1 MMTMTTIDLN
11 CDLGEGF
18 GAYTLGDDV
27 ALLRV
32 VSSANVACGFHA
44 GDPRTMRR
52 AVETACAHGVA
63 VGAHPGFPDRVGFG
77 RRDLGATAEEI
88 TTDVLYQIGALA
100 AFCAAAGFALQ
111 HVKPHGALYNLAA
124 RDRHVADAVVAAI
137 ARFDPTLL
145 LFAPAGSALEQA
157 ASAHNVRV
165 AREIFADRAVEPD
178 GRLVARGTPGAV
190 ITDSEAVIARTLR
203 MIREGRVTAI
213 TGEEI
218 ALTGET
224 ICVHG
229 DTPDAVGLLGRLRAA
244 LEAAGISVRPV
255 GAWIGR

>member
-1 MMTMTTIDLN
+1 M
-11 CDLGEGF
+11 
-18 GAYTLGDDV
+18 
-27 ALLRV
+27 
-32 VSSANVACGFHA
+32 
-44 GDPRTMRR
+44 
-52 AVETACAHGVA
+52 
-63 VGAHPGFPDRVGFG
+63 
-77 RRDLGATAEEI
+77 
-88 TTDVLYQIGALA
+88 
-100 AFCAAAGFALQ
+100 
-111 HVKPHGALYNLAA
+111 
-124 RDRHVADAVVAAI
+124 
-137 ARFDPTLL
+137 
-145 LFAPAGSALEQA
+145 EQA

-213 TGEEI
+213 NGEEI

-244 LEAAGISVRPV
+244 LEVAGIGVRPV

>member
-1 MMTMTTIDLN
+1 MTTTIDLN

-18 GAYTLGDDV
+18 GAYTLGDDA
-27 ALLRV
+27 ALMRI

-52 AVETACAHGVA
+52 GVAAAHAAGVA
-63 VGAHPGFPDRVGFG
+63 VGAHPGYPDRVGFG

-100 AFCAAAGFALQ
+100 AFCAAEGLPLQ

-124 RDRHVADAVVAAI
+124 RDRRVADAVVVAI
-137 ARFDPTLL
+137 ASFDPTLI
-145 LFAPAGSALEQA
+145 LFAPSGSAMAEA
-157 ASAHNVRV
+157 ASAHNLRI

-178 GRLVARGTPGAV
+178 GRLVARSTPGAV
-190 ITDSEAVIARTLR
+190 IMESDAVIARTLR
-203 MIREGRVTAI
+203 MIRTGRVTAI
-213 TGEEI
+213 NGEEI
-218 ALTGET
+218 AMTGET
-224 ICVHG
+224 ICIHG

-244 LEAAGISVRPV
+244 LEAEGIGVRPV
-255 GAWIGR
+255 GEWIGR

>member
-1 MMTMTTIDLN
+1 MTTIDLN

-18 GAYTLGDDV
+18 GAYTLGDDT
-27 ALLRV
+27 ALMRV

-52 AVETACAHGVA
+52 GVETARAHGVA

-77 RRDLGATAEEI
+77 RRDLGATDEEI
-88 TTDVLYQIGALA
+88 TTDTLYQIGALA
-100 AFCAAAGFALQ
+100 AFCAAAGTALQ

-124 RDRHVADAVVAAI
+124 RDRHVADAVAAAI

-145 LFAPAGSALEQA
+145 LFAPVGSAMEQA
-157 ASAHNVRV
+157 ASAYNLRV

-178 GRLVARGTPGAV
+178 GRLVARGAPGAV
-190 ITDSEAVIARTLR
+190 ITDIETIIARTLR
-203 MIREGRVTAI
+203 MVREGQVTTI
-213 TGEEI
+213 DGKRI
-218 ALTGET
+218 AMTGET

-229 DTPDAVGLLGRLRAA
+229 DTPDAVGILGRLRAA
-244 LEAAGISVRPV
+244 LEAEGIGVRPV
-255 GAWIGR
+255 GEWIGR

>member
-1 MMTMTTIDLN
+1 MTTIDLN

-18 GAYTLGDDV
+18 GAYTLGDDA
-27 ALLRV
+27 ALMRV

-52 AVETACAHGVA
+52 GVEMARAAGVA

-77 RRDLGATAEEI
+77 RRDLGATAEEM

-100 AFCAAAGFALQ
+100 AFCAAEGLALQ

-137 ARFDPTLL
+137 ARFDPTLI
-145 LFAPAGSALEQA
+145 LFAPPGSAMVQA
-157 ASAHNVRV
+157 ASEHNLRV

-178 GRLVARGTPGAV
+178 GRLVARGAPGAV
-190 ITDSEAVIARTLR
+190 ITESEAVIARTLR
-203 MIREGRVTAI
+203 MIRTGRVTAI
-213 TGEEI
+213 NGQEI
-218 ALTGET
+218 ELTGET

-229 DTPDAVGLLGRLRAA
+229 DTPDAVAILGSLRAA
-244 LEAAGISVRPV
+244 LEAEGIGVRPV
-255 GAWIGR
+255 GEWIGR

>member
-1 MMTMTTIDLN
+1 MTTIDLN

-18 GAYTLGDDV
+18 GAYTLGDDA
-27 ALLRV
+27 ALMRV

-52 AVETACAHGVA
+52 GVEMARAAGVA

-77 RRDLGATAEEI
+77 RREIGATAEEM

-100 AFCAAAGFALQ
+100 AFCAAEGLALQ

-124 RDRHVADAVVAAI
+124 RDRHVADAVVAVI
-137 ARFDPTLL
+137 ARFDPTLI
-145 LFAPAGSALEQA
+145 LFAPPGSAMVQA
-157 ASAHNVRV
+157 ASEHNLRV

-178 GRLVARGTPGAV
+178 GRLVARGAPGAV
-190 ITDSEAVIARTLR
+190 ITESEAVIARTLR
-203 MIREGRVTAI
+203 MIRTGRVTAI
-213 TGEEI
+213 NGQEI
-218 ALTGET
+218 ELTGET

-229 DTPDAVGLLGRLRAA
+229 DTPDAVAILGSLRAA
-244 LEAAGISVRPV
+244 LEAEGIGVRPV
-255 GAWIGR
+255 GEWIGR

>member
-1 MMTMTTIDLN
+1 MTTIDLN

-18 GAYTLGDDV
+18 GAYTLGDDA
-27 ALLRV
+27 ALMRV

-52 AVETACAHGVA
+52 GVEMARAAGVA

-77 RRDLGATAEEI
+77 RRELGATAEEM

-100 AFCAAAGFALQ
+100 AFCAAEGLALQ

-124 RDRHVADAVVAAI
+124 RDRHVADAVVAVI
-137 ARFDPTLL
+137 ARFDPTLI
-145 LFAPAGSALEQA
+145 LFAPPGSAMVQA
-157 ASAHNVRV
+157 ASEHNLRV

-178 GRLVARGTPGAV
+178 GRLVARGAPGAV
-190 ITDSEAVIARTLR
+190 ITESEAVIARTLR
-203 MIREGRVTAI
+203 MIRTGRVTAI
-213 TGEEI
+213 NGQEI
-218 ALTGET
+218 ELTGET

-229 DTPDAVGLLGRLRAA
+229 DTPDAVAILGSLRAA
-244 LEAAGISVRPV
+244 LEAEGIGVRPV
-255 GAWIGR
+255 GEWIGR

>member
-1 MMTMTTIDLN
+1 MTTIDLN

-18 GAYTLGDDV
+18 GAYTLGDDA
-27 ALLRV
+27 ALMRV

-52 AVETACAHGVA
+52 GVEMARAAGVA

-77 RRDLGATAEEI
+77 RRELGATAEEM

-100 AFCAAAGFALQ
+100 AFCAAEGLALQ

-137 ARFDPTLL
+137 ARFDPTLI
-145 LFAPAGSALEQA
+145 LFAPPGSAMVQA
-157 ASAHNVRV
+157 ASEHNLRV

-178 GRLVARGTPGAV
+178 GRLVARGAPGAV
-190 ITDSEAVIARTLR
+190 ITESEAVIARTLR
-203 MIREGRVTAI
+203 MIRTGRVTAI
-213 TGEEI
+213 NGQEI
-218 ALTGET
+218 ELTGET

-229 DTPDAVGLLGRLRAA
+229 DTPDAVAILGSLRAA
-244 LEAAGISVRPV
+244 LEAEGIGVRPV
-255 GAWIGR
+255 GEWIGR

>member
-1 MMTMTTIDLN
+1 MTTIDLN

-18 GAYTLGDDV
+18 GAYTLGDDA
-27 ALLRV
+27 ALMRV

-52 AVETACAHGVA
+52 GVEMARAAGVA

-77 RRDLGATAEEI
+77 RRELGATAEEM

-100 AFCAAAGFALQ
+100 AFCAAEGLALQ

-124 RDRHVADAVVAAI
+124 RNRHVADAVVAAI
-137 ARFDPTLL
+137 ARFDPTLI
-145 LFAPAGSALEQA
+145 LFAPPGSAMVQA
-157 ASAHNVRV
+157 ASEHNLRV

-178 GRLVARGTPGAV
+178 GRLVARGAPGAV
-190 ITDSEAVIARTLR
+190 ITESEAVIARTLR
-203 MIREGRVTAI
+203 MIRTGRVTAI
-213 TGEEI
+213 NGQEI
-218 ALTGET
+218 ELTGET

-229 DTPDAVGLLGRLRAA
+229 DTPDAVAILGSLRAA
-244 LEAAGISVRPV
+244 LEAEGIGVRPV
-255 GAWIGR
+255 GEWIGR

>member
-1 MMTMTTIDLN
+1 MTTIDLN

-27 ALLRV
+27 ALMRV

-52 AVETACAHGVA
+52 GVEMARAAGVA

-77 RRDLGATAEEI
+77 RRDLGATAEEM

-100 AFCAAAGFALQ
+100 AFCAAEGLALQ

-137 ARFDPTLL
+137 ARFDPTLI
-145 LFAPAGSALEQA
+145 LFAPPGSAMVQA
-157 ASAHNVRV
+157 ASEHNLRV

-178 GRLVARGTPGAV
+178 GRLVARGAPGAV
-190 ITDSEAVIARTLR
+190 ITESEAVIARTLR
-203 MIREGRVTAI
+203 MIRTGRVTAI
-213 TGEEI
+213 NGQEI
-218 ALTGET
+218 ELTGET

-229 DTPDAVGLLGRLRAA
+229 DTPDAVAILGSLRAA
-244 LEAAGISVRPV
+244 LEAEGIGVRPV
-255 GAWIGR
+255 GEWLGR